1 MKDFLKKVSEV
12 CKMIFG
18 YGIMITLF
26 VGGFTCFGYM
36 LALVVGGDFA
46 AQICHVIYKQIVPV
60 IIYIS
65 TSMILFGLFAMYL
78 AGEFALTPDKKK
90 ASKTE
95 GER

>member
-1 MKDFLKKVSEV
+1 MKEFLKKVSEV

-26 VGGFTCFGYM
+26 VGGFTFFGYI
-36 LALVVGGDFA
+36 LALIVGGNLA

-78 AGEFALTPDKKK
+78 AGELALTPDKKK
-90 ASKTE
+90 GKKAE
-95 GER
+95 GK